1 MNHLWDLLGLSH
13 SRKVQ
18 RAIASVR
25 DSVCGIL
32 RIRPG
37 PKKDQTQLA
46 IVGTAWCVVR
56 NRYFVTAHH
65 VFNGG
70 KTRDPADQFV
80 ILRAPANGPTL
91 DSVSVTGY
99 ALEDASL
106 DLAIVQVD
114 VPASTA
120 INIPPLPVTLKPQR
134 DGTAVLTCGCPAPQ
148 VTGANVTSQG
158 DLVGVQTFLM
168 THANEGI
175 VAAQYIERGSL
186 RYELNVGWHHGE
198 SGGPIFT
205 LDPVRAFAVMQD
217 YRNIQTEHGIM
228 AGPHRAFALGPIGDV
243 LRKLGATV
251 DFVPPHSQS

>member
-1 MNHLWDLLGLSH
+1 MGVWDLLGRSH
-13 SRKVQ
+13 SRKVG

-32 RIRPG
+32 RVHTLTG
-37 PKKDQTQLA
+37 PKKGQSQLA

-65 VFNGG
+65 VFNEGRA
-70 KTRDPADQFV
+70 RDPADQFV
-80 ILRAPANGPTL
+80 ILRAPGNGPTL
-91 DSVSVTGY
+91 DSIPVTGY

-106 DLAIVQVD
+106 DLAIVEVD

-120 INIPPLPVTLKPQR
+120 IDIPPVPITLKQQR
-134 DGTAVLTCGCPAPQ
+134 DGTAVLTYGCPAPL
-148 VTGANVTSQG
+148 VTGANVTPQG
-158 DLVGVQTFLM
+158 QLLGVQTFLM

-175 VAAQYIERGSL
+175 VAAQYVEQGSR

-198 SGGPIFT
+198 SGGPIFA

-217 YRNIQTEHGIM
+217 YRNIQTTHGIV
-228 AGPHRAFALGPIGDV
+228 AGPHRGRALAPIGDI
-243 LRKLGATV
+243 LGKLGAKV
-251 DFVPPHSQS
+251 S